1 VAKAFDILDLS
12 ASAGFSLLTGSLS
25 TTSLVAK
32 NLLGTAGPITPFSFV
47 LLFEIP
53 REGTLDSHGAKSN
66 GRSYDPTVSMAK
78 K

>member
-1 VAKAFDILDLS
+1 
-12 ASAGFSLLTGSLS
+12 
-25 TTSLVAK
+25 VAK